1 MAVYFVLGS
10 ILVAWGLGVAILGL
24 LRPDFP
30 PDGRAG
36 RVMVVVTVLIVAGTL
51 AALLATTKREH
62 PREEAAAKA
71 AELKA
76 EQKNKSG
83 GAGTAAGTPTPPG
96 SAPGQQPKAKPSPA
110 SKGTKVNVTE
120 KEFSIALAGGK
131 SLKAGGYRFEVQNQG
146 QIQHDLTIDGD
157 GVKGAKTPLIAAGK
171 SAELPV
177 ELKAGKYTFF
187 CSVPGH
193 EQAGMKVAVTVQ

>member
-10 ILVAWGLGVAILGL
+10 LLVAWGLGLAILGL

-30 PDGRAG
+30 PGGRAG
-36 RVMVVVTVLIVAGTL
+36 RMLVVITVVIVAGTM

-62 PREEAAAKA
+62 PRQEAAAKA

-76 EQKNKSG
+76 EQKHKAPS
-83 GAGTAAGTPTPPG
+83 AG
-96 SAPGQQPKAKPSPA
+96 KEK
-110 SKGTKVNVTE
+110 KVSVTE

-131 SLKAGGYRFEVQNQG
+131 SLKAGGYRFAVRNQG

-157 GVKGAKTPLIAAGK
+157 GVKGAKTPLISPGQ
-171 SAELPV
+171 SGELPV
-177 ELKAGKYTFF
+177 ELKAGTYKFY

-193 EQAGMKVAVTVQ
+193 EQSGMKLDVTVR

>member
-10 ILVAWGLGVAILGL
+10 ILVAWGLGLAILGL

-36 RVMVVVTVLIVAGTL
+36 RMLVVVTVLIVAGTMT
-51 AALLATTKREH
+51 ALLATTKREH

-76 EQKNKSG
+76 AQKEKSG
-83 GAGTAAGTPTPPG
+83 GPGTVPGTPTPPG
-96 SAPGQQPKAKPSPA
+96 SAPQQQPKAQPPPA
-110 SKGTKVNVTE
+110 SKGKKVNVTE
-120 KEFSIALAGGK
+120 KEFSIGLAGGK

-171 SAELPV
+171 SAALPV
-177 ELKAGKYTFF
+177 ELKPGKYTFF

-193 EQAGMKVAVTVQ
+193 EQAGMKLEVTVQ